1 MNIGSFNKNIKKEY
15 LFMDIVEKIFVVLFW
30 VSLAIGAVV
39 AVILIGT
46 VIPFIVLS
54 GIVVAIVFSLL
65 GISMASGLFE
75 IVGLLAA
82 IISLFI
88 FLFS

>member
-1 MNIGSFNKNIKKEY
+1 
-15 LFMDIVEKIFVVLFW
+15 MDIVEKIFLVLFL

-39 AVILIGT
+39 AVILICT
-46 VIPFIVLS
+46 IIPFIVLS